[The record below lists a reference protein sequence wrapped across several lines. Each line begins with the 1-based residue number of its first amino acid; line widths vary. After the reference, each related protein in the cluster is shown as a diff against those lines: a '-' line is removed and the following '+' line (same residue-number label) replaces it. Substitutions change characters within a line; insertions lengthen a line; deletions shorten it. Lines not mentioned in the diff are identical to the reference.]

1 MKINALV
8 LFAKT
13 PIPNFSKTRLIN
25 PFTAEQAS
33 EFYSASLKD
42 VYNTMYDSSEFDLKL
57 AIAPEK
63 FDKKIFPVTLN
74 SGEYFFQEGDD
85 LGIRMRKAFQ
95 FIIGKG
101 YEKVAIIGSDYPHIS
116 DESIIQAFNNLNES
130 DCVVG
135 PAVDGGYYLIAL
147 KDIIESIFEDIDW
160 STDKVYQQTF
170 EKARQNNIKI
180 KNLEIQYDVDSVI
193 EIKKIYIDLQ
203 KMDTSL
209 KNFPT
214 NVWQFLQ
221 TNKNSFL

>member
-85 LGIRMRKAFQ
+85 LGIRMRKAFHLM
-95 FIIGKG
+95 FGEG

-116 DESIIQAFNNLNES
+116 DESIIQSFNNLNES
-130 DCVVG
+130 DCVLG
-135 PAVDGGYYLIAL
+135 PAVDGGYYSIAL

-160 STDKVYQQTF
+160 STDKVYQQTL

-180 KNLEIQYDVDSVI
+180 KNLETQYDVDSVT
-193 EIKKIYIDLQ
+193 EIKNLYVDLQ
-203 KMDTSL
+203 RMDTSL